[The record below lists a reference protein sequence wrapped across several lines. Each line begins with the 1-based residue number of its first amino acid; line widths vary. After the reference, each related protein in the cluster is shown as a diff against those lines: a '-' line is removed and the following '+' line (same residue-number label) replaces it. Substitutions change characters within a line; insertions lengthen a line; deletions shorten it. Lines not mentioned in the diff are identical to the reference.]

1 MLDCIQPFCALRFI
15 ISDPWTTWGLE
26 HWPSKQLKIP
36 VKLIASPSYLWS
48 PQTHG
53 FNQPWV
59 MWYYSIYYWKIAK
72 YKWTCTIQSVVQRS
86 AVYIFSF
93 NYCLENIA
101 NHISH
106 SYLSFFFK
114 KHYWKFLT
122 IHDMLHPLFL
132 MILFGH
138 I

>member
-86 AVYIFSF
+86 AVYLNIMFIPLPVPSLILSSGMFFQFPPIFQSQF
-93 NYCLENIA
+93 KA
-101 NHISH
+101 NLQKL
-106 SYLSFFFK
+106 LSNLYTK
-114 KHYWKFLT
+114 S
-122 IHDMLHPLFL
+122 
-132 MILFGH
+132 
-138 I
+138 